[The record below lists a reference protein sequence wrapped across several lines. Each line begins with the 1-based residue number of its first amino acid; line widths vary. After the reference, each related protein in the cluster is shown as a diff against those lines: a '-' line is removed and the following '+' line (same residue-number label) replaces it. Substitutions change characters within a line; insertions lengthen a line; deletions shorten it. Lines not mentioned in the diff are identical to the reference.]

1 MKNYIKRF
9 YLLFILFLIISF
21 IFFDFTRF
29 YKKIFLFQ
37 NNVNPSNNL
46 VVLTGGT
53 NRIKQTLK
61 LFVIENSKQ
70 YNLLISGAGK
80 GFNKKIVSTFLPK
93 TDFYKK
99 KLNCCIFIENK
110 SKNTISNATETYK
123 WVRKNNFKSI
133 TLITSDYHMQRALVE
148 FKKILVDIKIIP
160 FV

>member
-99 KLNCCIFIENK
+99 N
-110 SKNTISNATETYK
+110 
-123 WVRKNNFKSI
+123 
-133 TLITSDYHMQRALVE
+133 
-148 FKKILVDIKIIP
+148 
-160 FV
+160 